1 MSIREHELS
10 LLEDLVNRVVAAH
23 TAIDER
29 FFIDN
34 DALEECRNS
43 RGSAS
48 GFPYH
53 AVGRLI
59 LGGLVS
65 AEKTRLSGVHVQCR
79 HSYDKADICQRYNT
93 GDDGRPPTFYILCHR

>member
-23 TAIDER
+23 TAIDEG

-34 DALEECRNS
+34 DALEERRS
-43 RGSAS
+43 RGGSAS
-48 GFPYH
+48 GFLYH

-59 LGGLVS
+59 FGGLVS
-65 AEKTRLSGVHVQCR
+65 AEKTGLSGVQVQCR
-79 HSYDKADICQRYNT
+79 DSYDKADICQLYNT
-93 GDDGRPPTFYILCHR
+93 GNVGRTPTFYIF